1 MMLAASRVAWAYV
14 KLPAIRALPPVN
26 PARTASEDT
35 TTPFTEMASSLPGGL
50 SVLIRPVD
58 QVLGDLPVAS
68 QQEGGPLQ
76 PVLMTRD
83 KVGEAVRLAHLHSSL
98 PVEGN
103 DALIKAHGCLD
114 SARNCRALLAMERPV
129 RPERADLLQRAC
141 VPGVAFRRGKL

>member
-1 MMLAASRVAWAYV
+1 
-14 KLPAIRALPPVN
+14 
-26 PARTASEDT
+26 
-35 TTPFTEMASSLPGGL
+35 MASSLPGGL